1 MMITYRGI
9 GVVLVEEDR
18 MTKQNVDD
26 VIRYTEIVDVSP
38 EIAFTAFVERF
49 ADWWPAVF
57 TFSGKNLAWIG
68 IEPTVGGRCLERD
81 HQGNELVW
89 GEVIKYEPGEQIVF
103 SWWIQPDRTL
113 DSNPDRA
120 SEIEV
125 RFIDERAL
133 TRIEFE
139 HRCLSRHRDGWEQMR
154 QAMASREGWPLL
166 LQLYS
171 DFSNS
176 PG

>member
-1 MMITYRGI
+1 
-9 GVVLVEEDR
+9 
-18 MTKQNVDD
+18 VDD

-38 EIAFTAFVERF
+38 DIAFAAFVERF
-49 ADWWPAVF
+49 AEWWPAVF
-57 TFSGKNLAWIG
+57 TFSGENLAWIG
-68 IEPTVGGRCLERD
+68 FEQRTGGRCLERD
-81 HQGNELVW
+81 RAGNELIW
-89 GEVIKYEPGEQIVF
+89 GEVLTYEPAERVVF
-103 SWWIQPDRTL
+103 SWWIKPDRTI
-113 DSNPDRA
+113 DPNPERA

-139 HRCLSRHRDGWEQMR
+139 HRHLSRHGEGWEVVR

-171 DFSNS
+171 DFANS
-176 PG
+176 LGR